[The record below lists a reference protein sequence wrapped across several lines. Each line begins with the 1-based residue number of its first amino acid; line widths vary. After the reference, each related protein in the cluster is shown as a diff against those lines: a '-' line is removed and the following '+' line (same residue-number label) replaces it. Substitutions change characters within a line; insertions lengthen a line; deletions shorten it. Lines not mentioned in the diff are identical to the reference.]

1 MGRLLVILIFIL
13 GHIPCGWCAA
23 YQIGLNGDRPPITAI
38 AIASINHQG
47 IVFSPA
53 VGQADFKR
61 YHWKEFSVE
70 GLLVL
75 KRVMHDERAFQQRP
89 AADRAQFDEYVDLR
103 LAKLAP
109 PPPVPAPAPVPA
121 PQPKPK
127 PPPVKIA
134 PAPQPVSVVA
144 APPGNVAVQ
153 PKPPDPPVPKKKPEP
168 KPEPEPE
175 TVSAFQLI
183 QPPGVAPG
191 TDHRPPASGL
201 SLSAVFSPAG
211 VFLLLVVMGFSVYA
225 GNEIAR
231 FRNRPKS
238 LVCAVSAL
246 FPVIGPT
253 IFLLL
258 PNPGAKHAEAMAEAH
273 DPLALKPTHP
283 PTTETEAPAPK
294 PIQYED
300 DPDSPYLN
308 LPDDDEETHLETVSA
323 PPAAPSVQVLE
334 LYRAPEYQ
342 FDFSFFDQYFQRFV
356 TNPPSDGQTLVL
368 RTRDLE
374 YPVHHITR
382 LDASALNVIYPSG
395 DDWLEEAIAYEQLEE
410 VEVRGPVS

>member
-1 MGRLLVILIFIL
+1 MRGLLVIFIFIL
-13 GHIPCGWCAA
+13 GHIPCGWGAS

-53 VGQADFKR
+53 VGQADYKR
-61 YHWKEFSVE
+61 YQWEEFSLE

-75 KRVMHDERAFQQRP
+75 KRVMKDERAYQQRP
-89 AADRAQFDEYVDLR
+89 VADRAQFNKYVDLG
-103 LAKLAP
+103 LVKLAP
-109 PPPVPAPAPVPA
+109 PPKPAPA
-121 PQPKPK
+121 PQPKPN

-134 PAPQPVSVVA
+134 PAPQPVPVVA
-144 APPGNVAVQ
+144 APPGNAAAQ
-153 PKPPDPPVPKKKPEP
+153 PNSPDPPAPKKNPEP
-168 KPEPEPE
+168 TPEPEP
-175 TVSAFQLI
+175 VSAFQLI
-183 QPPGVAPG
+183 QPPGVTPG

-201 SLSAVFSPAG
+201 SFSAIFSPAG

-225 GNEIAR
+225 GNEIAS
-231 FRNRPKS
+231 FRNRPRS

-253 IFLLL
+253 IFLIL
-258 PNPGAKHAEAMAEAH
+258 PDPAAKRADAMAEAH
-273 DPLALKPTHP
+273 DPLALKPTQP
-283 PTTETEAPAPK
+283 PTTETEAPAAK

-308 LPDDDEETHLETVSA
+308 LPDNDEETHLETESA
-323 PPAAPSVQVLE
+323 PPPAPSIEVLE
-334 LYRAPEYQ
+334 LYRSPEHH
-342 FDFSFFDQYFQRFV
+342 FDFNFFNQYFQRFV
-356 TNPPSDGQTLVL
+356 TTPSSDGQSLVL

-374 YPVHHITR
+374 YPVHHITL

-395 DDWLEEAIAYEQLEE
+395 NDWLEEAIAYEQLEE
-410 VEVRGPVS
+410 VEVRGPAA

>member
-1 MGRLLVILIFIL
+1 MRRLLVIFIFIL

-61 YHWKEFSVE
+61 YQWEEFSLE

-75 KRVMHDERAFQQRP
+75 KRVMKDERAYQQRP
-89 AADRAQFDEYVDLR
+89 VAARSQFDQYVDLR
-103 LAKLAP
+103 LVKLAP
-109 PPPVPAPAPVPA
+109 APKPVPA

-127 PPPVKIA
+127 PPPVKIT
-134 PAPQPVSVVA
+134 PAPQPVPVVA
-144 APPGNVAVQ
+144 APPGNAAAQ
-153 PKPPDPPVPKKKPEP
+153 PNPPDPPAPKKPPEP
-168 KPEPEPE
+168 TPEPEP
-175 TVSAFQLI
+175 VSAFQLI
-183 QPPGVAPG
+183 QPPGVTPG
-191 TDHRPPASGL
+191 IDHRPPASGL
-201 SLSAVFSPAG
+201 SLSAIFSPAS

-225 GNEIAR
+225 GNEIAS
-231 FRNRPKS
+231 FRNRPRS

-253 IFLLL
+253 IFLIL
-258 PNPGAKHAEAMAEAH
+258 PNPAAKHAETMSEAH
-273 DPLALKPTHP
+273 DPLALKPTQP
-283 PTTETEAPAPK
+283 PTTGTEAPEPQQ
-294 PIQYED
+294 IEYEED
-300 DPDSPYLN
+300 LDSPYLN
-308 LPDDDEETHLETVSA
+308 LPDEDEETHLETASA
-323 PPAAPSVQVLE
+323 PSATPGIEVLE
-334 LYRAPEYQ
+334 LYRSPEYH

-356 TNPPSDGQTLVL
+356 TNPPDDGQTLVL

-374 YPVHHITR
+374 YPVHHIT
-382 LDASALNVIYPSG
+382 LLEPAALNIIYPSG

-410 VEVRGPVS
+410 VEVRGPAA